1 MTATALDS
9 RARIGLGF
17 PRLVRSEWIKF
28 RSVRSTL
35 WCFAIL
41 VVLTVGMAA
50 LLGALVDPEPGK
62 VLQDAANRQVV
73 NIATLSVGFTVLVV
87 AVLGVLIITGE
98 YTTGQIRS
106 TFTADPG
113 RLGALGAKA
122 VVLAVA
128 TFLVSAV
135 STWIGVAIAVPLQ
148 AAKGVEAD
156 LADPSVFLPILGA
169 SVDVT
174 MIALLAFAVGLLV
187 RSSAGGIAITLGLLL
202 VVPIILQLM
211 GGLLGA
217 QWLLDAAAFLPDAAG
232 MRLYTYS
239 VPQVDDASATIVLS
253 GWAAFGVL
261 AAWVAA
267 VAAFAV
273 TAAKT
278 RDV

>member
-50 LLGALVDPEPGK
+50 LLGALVDPGEGPITQA
-62 VLQDAANRQVV
+62 VANRQVV
-73 NIATLSVGFTVLVV
+73 NIATLSVGFTALVV

-113 RLGALGAKA
+113 RLGVIAAKA

-217 QWLLDAAAFLPDAAG
+217 QWLLDTAAFLPDAAG

-239 VPQVDDASATIVLS
+239 VPQIDAASDTVVLS

-273 TAAKT
+273 TTAKT

>member
-211 GGLLGA
+211 GNLLGA
-217 QWLLDAAAFLPDAAG
+217 QWLLDTAAFMPDAAG

-239 VPQVDDASATIVLS
+239 VPQVDDASGTIVLS